1 MLKNGNWDKL
11 FGGHH
16 QRVAKSP
23 STDIGYVDLV
33 FIRTAQL
40 LDSISTT
47 VIFMYYKYV
56 WYMIYFALGAAN
68 FCSIPVR
75 ISQNIY
81 ENVFQYVVII
91 LFIYLGI

>member
-11 FGGHH
+11 FGGHQ

-47 VIFMYYKYV
+47 VIFYV
-56 WYMIYFALGAAN
+56 LQV
-68 FCSIPVR
+68 C
-75 ISQNIY
+75 
-81 ENVFQYVVII
+81 VVYD
-91 LFIYLGI
+91 LLRP